1 MPSSNAAVIDDF
13 AAAST
18 PALPEEV
25 PAWTHTARRLGEQ
38 KQSYPSYPRGSW
50 LCAEGSPATGVYI
63 IRSGRVKETLCS
75 ADGRKLIV
83 RVLGPG
89 QIVGLT
95 AVLGGHLYD
104 ATAEA
109 LELTQAEFI
118 SAKDFLQTVEHS
130 SRWGLWV
137 VTQLGQNCKQ
147 VYENL
152 RRLSFP
158 ANVTERLARLVQEWS
173 LHCLPS
179 RENSEPRFQ
188 VTLTQEEIAQMVGST
203 RETVSRILMDFRRK
217 GWIRIKGVT
226 WTLTNAAALR
236 RLTESC
242 EPRS

>member
-1 MPSSNAAVIDDF
+1 MPSSNAVLIDDI
-13 AAAST
+13 AATSS
-18 PALPEEV
+18 PALPVEV
-25 PAWTHTARRLGEQ
+25 PAWAHGVHRAGEQ

-75 ADGRKLIV
+75 SDGRKLIV

-109 LELTQAEFI
+109 LELTQAEFV
-118 SAKDFLQTVEHS
+118 SAKEFLQTIEHS

-173 LHCLPS
+173 QNSLPS
-179 RENSEPRFQ
+179 RDHSGPRFQ

-226 WTLTNAAALR
+226 WTLTNATALK
-236 RLTESC
+236 RLTEAC
-242 EPRS
+242 EPRT